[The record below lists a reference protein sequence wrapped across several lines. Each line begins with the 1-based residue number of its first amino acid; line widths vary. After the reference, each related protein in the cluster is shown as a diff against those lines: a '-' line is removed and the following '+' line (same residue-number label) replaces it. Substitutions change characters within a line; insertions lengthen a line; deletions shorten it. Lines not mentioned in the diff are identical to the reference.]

1 MLCVIK
7 YTFERNG
14 DLMKKKMI
22 ILGLVTIASFVLGA
36 APVMADTAPA
46 AAPVKFTDEQIKLAQ
61 LNWNAY
67 VEMTKAKTPE
77 LAYAFAGQITTV
89 NPDSVI
95 GKAAIINHFSPSWG
109 NIPATAVQSGIPFT
123 NNPYFDYYPNYYCTY
138 QYR

>member
-1 MLCVIK
+1 
-7 YTFERNG
+7 
-14 DLMKKKMI
+14 MKKKMLM
-22 ILGLVTIASFVLGA
+22 LGLLTVVSFILGA
-36 APVMADTAPA
+36 APVMADTNTA
-46 AAPVKFTDEQIKLAQ
+46 VKFSDEQVKLAQ

-95 GKAAIINHFSPSWG
+95 GKAALIHHFSPAWPT
-109 NIPATAVQSGIPFT
+109 PAADVQLPYFAAFT